1 MISTTLMTFL
11 LITKPEVRSVKLL
24 GSWDNFSKKYVM
36 ERDSRVGPGHWRGCH
51 TFTDML
57 GDGPDKTEWRTGG
70 LKMGSTYW
78 YYYLL
83 DDDIEYF
90 NEAEAITTMCPLL
103 PGQPVN
109 ILNVPIILPDSR
121 SHSRSASGSSQTS
134 EHLRTMNPEDKFMNP
149 RKPPP
154 QPQSQPQSQPVRLQ
168 TSASVRRI
176 PSPGQSSSKSP
187 IAGIHRSASQ
197 PYSASRKGHKK
208 DSRSMSPPRARALMA
223 ALRQPT
229 EADRKLEAAPW
240 ANGPKRS
247 PQRSPQQGE
256 FVEKRRDVPGI
267 TVNAGIAV
275 PSSAASP
282 NKPSPAIGPSTIQ
295 SRRAM
300 KGLGGETAPGRLL
313 TVQTRPEP
321 RQPGPS
327 RGPTNGKP
335 AAIDDTRAAREALRK
350 LASSSDLPTPTAA
363 FTREKKKE
371 KRLPTLPNTPSS
383 VMDEAVRAI
392 DERDKEMDDQIPRSY
407 FSAMTTSTDDSTH
420 SRVIPERSRFS
431 EWSTD
436 TETEYNPRESTMSNS
451 TFNQPDDESS
461 SERWKTPD
469 LSQSGDGATNTDPN
483 TPHLTVHSKPSSP
496 NSASGEIP
504 PWNDSLPEVTVSLS
518 TPGIDPSGL
527 GIEGMDEV
535 ESNPK
540 RHAALFSAL
549 ESMENLSMS
558 RSPTDSPVLLPRV
571 PKDFST
577 PRKLSET
584 ERKVSEASLERIR
597 SSRSNAS
604 FQGNATMQE
613 MLDELSYLKNMIQ
626 SEMDGTPF

>member
-1 MISTTLMTFL
+1 MKSTTLMTFL

-24 GSWDNFSKKYVM
+24 GSWDNFSRKYAM

-51 TFTDML
+51 TFTDMI

-70 LKMGSTYW
+70 LKMGGTYW

-90 NEAEAITTMCPLL
+90 NEAEAITTKCPLL

-121 SHSRSASGSSQTS
+121 AHTRSASGGSQTS

-154 QPQSQPQSQPVRLQ
+154 QPQPQPVRLQ

-176 PSPGQSSSKSP
+176 PSPGQSSGKSP
-187 IAGIHRSASQ
+187 ISGIHRSASQ
-197 PYSASRKGHKK
+197 PYSATRKGHKK

-229 EADRKLEAAPW
+229 EADRKLEATW
-240 ANGPKRS
+240 ANSSRA
-247 PQRSPQQGE
+247 SPQQGE
-256 FVEKRRDVPGI
+256 FTEKRRDVPGI
-267 TVNAGIAV
+267 KVNAGIAI

-282 NKPSPAIGPSTIQ
+282 NKPGPAIGPSTIQ

-300 KGLGGETAPGRLL
+300 KGVAGDTAPGRLL

-327 RGPTNGKP
+327 RGPGNHKN
-335 AAIDDTRAAREALRK
+335 AALDETRAMREALK
-350 LASSSDLPTPTAA
+350 DIASNSDLPTPTAA
-363 FTREKKKE
+363 FTRENKKE

-392 DERDKEMDDQIPRSY
+392 DERDKAMDGEVPRSY
-407 FSAMTTSTDDSTH
+407 FSSMTVSTEEDSTH
-420 SRVIPERSRFS
+420 SRFIPERSRFS

-436 TETEYNPRESTMSNS
+436 TEMDYNPRESTMSTS
-451 TFNQPDDESS
+451 TFNHHDDESS
-461 SERWKTPD
+461 DERWKTPD

-496 NSASGEIP
+496 NSASADIS
-504 PWNDSLPEVTVSLS
+504 PWNASLPELTVSLS
-518 TPGIDPSGL
+518 TPGIDTGL

-558 RSPTDSPVLLPRV
+558 HSPVDSPVMIPHI
-571 PKDFST
+571 PKDIGT

-597 SSRSNAS
+597 SRRSNAS
-604 FQGNATMQE
+604 FQHNATMQE
-613 MLDELSYLKNMIQ
+613 MMDELSYLKNMIQ